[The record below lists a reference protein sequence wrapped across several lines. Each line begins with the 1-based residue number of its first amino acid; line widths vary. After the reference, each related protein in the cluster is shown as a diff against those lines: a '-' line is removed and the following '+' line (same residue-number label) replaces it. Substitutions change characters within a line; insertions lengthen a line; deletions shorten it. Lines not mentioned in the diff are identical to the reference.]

1 RGRGRR
7 RIHRLQRRT
16 GPADRDGGGILRLDW
31 GVRRYRRHRRPGAD
45 PGFRAAVGRGRVLAL
60 EAAPGALGRRP
71 MKTGPLGIAFASILL
86 VAASVVRAD
95 LKDTVKSLKD
105 LKGKTVGAT
114 SQGSGTHVVLTYA
127 LNQAGLIQ
135 DKDYTFKPCGSGTMA
150 ATLDSKAVDAC
161 INSDPFI
168 T

>member
-1 RGRGRR
+1 AAPCSLQRDRCEPADQRRLRLRGRGRR

-86 VAASVVRAD
+86 VAACGGGTVQPSPSAAGAGAATTPPRATVRVAIGSAA
-95 LKDTVKSLKD
+95 SLKD
-105 LKGKTVGAT
+105 RKSTRLN
-114 SQGSGTHVVLTYA
+114 SSHVS
-127 LNQAGLIQ
+127 I
-135 DKDYTFKPCGSGTMA
+135 
-150 ATLDSKAVDAC
+150 
-161 INSDPFI
+161 
-168 T
+168 